1 MLKKIISLYF
11 ISSTLLWAETT
22 VTTADTENKEST
34 KVVKKER
41 KLIKNDSIR
50 VDAKA
55 KVFVPLEVISDIEIK
70 TLVVDDEEITLPFE
84 MELNKRPDTFYKYRF
99 NLSNKEIDIDNDGK
113 IDTVIYV
120 NKNIDNKIIRD
131 NYVKISGKN
140 ISKEGTHR
148 KKVYITVEVDNRWKS

>member
-148 KKVYITVEVDNRWKS
+148 KKVYITVEVDNR

>member
-1 MLKKIISLYF
+1 MLKKIISLCF
-11 ISSTLLWAETT
+11 ISSALLWAETA
-22 VTTADTENKEST
+22 VTTVDTENKEST

-41 KLIKNDSIR
+41 KLIKSDSIR

-55 KVFVPLEVISDIEIK
+55 KVFVPLEVISDIEVK

-84 MELNKRPDTFYKYRF
+84 MELNKKPDTFYKYRF
-99 NLSNKEIDIDNDGK
+99 NLSNKEIDIDSDGK

-120 NKNIDNKIIRD
+120 NKNIDSKIIRD

-148 KKVYITVEVDNRWKS
+148 KRVYITVEVDSRWKS